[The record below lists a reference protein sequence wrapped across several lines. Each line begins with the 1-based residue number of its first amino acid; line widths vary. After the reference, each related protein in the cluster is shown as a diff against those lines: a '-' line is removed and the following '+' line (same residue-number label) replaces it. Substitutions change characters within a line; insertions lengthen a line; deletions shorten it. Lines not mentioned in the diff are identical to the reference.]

1 MGKLWIQCRMGLC
14 SATSAGA
21 SGNIQLCVDPKTCA
35 DREAPHLQS
44 SLQQITVRGPL
55 LITPSSASLPTPGEA
70 GERGETDSQ
79 KYSNQTSHTLVEV
92 PLEGA
97 VAIALASFLVGA
109 MSTGVLWF
117 LHSKAMQAKS
127 VSAKYLDVCLNDCCL
142 SEENESRRK

>member
-1 MGKLWIQCRMGLC
+1 MGLC

-21 SGNIQLCVDPKTCA
+21 SGNIQLCVDPETCA
-35 DREAPHLQS
+35 DRDDHIQS

-55 LITPSSASLPTPGEA
+55 YILPANVQPPGSPRQQQDTA
-70 GERGETDSQ
+70 GQ
-79 KYSNQTSHTLVEV
+79 KYNSQTSHTLVEV
-92 PLEGA
+92 PVEVA

-127 VSAKYLDVCLNDCCL
+127 VSSSGRASL
-142 SEENESRRK
+142 SPHG